1 MFEKTLNQQSPTFQ
15 WCYLVNTVDVWL
27 YLSKSCTIFLI
38 LNENGI
44 HRCHLTLIFGL
55 QGFSCSLIAITL
67 RSLCHPKMVL
77 LRFSCST
84 TYVQHSQYLL
94 CICSS
99 ILLNVEGQVQYQ
111 HLYIFWQEN
120 HNNVK
125 IHYQC
130 HLCSSSIALK
140 HFQSFDMSCICLG
153 CIFADSSHQWLDRFQ
168 SVEND
173 EEWQNLLEWSRCRKQ
188 PLCCCF
194 NVSVRGPFL
203 ILLIF

>member
-1 MFEKTLNQQSPTFQ
+1 MASTVVISL
-15 WCYLVNTVDVWL
+15 WYLACRDSTVSSETILHGRRVNVSNDFG
-27 YLSKSCTIFLI
+27 LSA
-38 LNENGI
+38 
-44 HRCHLTLIFGL
+44 CHLAG
-55 QGFSCSLIAITL
+55 
-67 RSLCHPKMVL
+67 SLCHPKMVL

-84 TYVQHSQYLL
+84 ILAHHSQHLL
-94 CICSS
+94 CICSN
-99 ILLNVEGQVQYQ
+99 ILLTVEGQVQYQ
-111 HLYIFWQEN
+111 YLYLFWQEN
-120 HNNVK
+120 HTNVE